1 MFGFPK
7 MFPSSMGC
15 LLMTIPV
22 IDMNRYVGDIS
33 DISDM
38 LGVSFSTQFSYDE
51 IPLDLD
57 SCSLIS
63 RHLQKQRPAIAVGY
77 PFVDVNNVQTS

>member
-7 MFPSSMGC
+7 MFPSSVVF
-15 LLMTIPV
+15 LLMTIPA

-38 LGVSFSTQFSYDE
+38 LGVSSLAPNFHNKSHQNDE
-51 IPLDLD
+51 I
-57 SCSLIS
+57 
-63 RHLQKQRPAIAVGY
+63 
-77 PFVDVNNVQTS
+77 